1 GSNDWRWLD
10 IQRAAA
16 FSYNPV
22 CVGADWLPVI
32 AGGVCPTKDTII
44 FAGNCIHQWWIIAHS
59 GPWQV
64 ELRNNRDLAAVRFH
78 FAVRYQFT
86 GTDAGA
92 IHDHFKAPRELSNS
106 LQAYRSPDRTAGID
120 ESIA

>member
-1 GSNDWRWLD
+1 
-10 IQRAAA
+10 IQRPAA

-22 CVGADWLPVI
+22 CVGTDWLPVI
-32 AGGVCPTKDTII
+32 AGGVCPAKDTII
-44 FAGNCIHQWWIIAHS
+44 FAGNCIHQWWIIANN

-64 ELRNNRDLAAVRFH
+64 ELRNNRDLPAMRFH

-92 IHDHFKAPRELSNS
+92 VHDHLKASRDVSHS
-106 LQAYRSPDRTAGID
+106 FQVHAFPDRTARID
-120 ESIA
+120 EPVA